1 MNIYWTINNRQFQ
14 IQFLRNILI
23 DYSYMFFKDMDNHIK
38 KIDNDTQVRL
48 LENDNTEN
56 NNTKDFD
63 FFEDFEDKK

>member
-1 MNIYWTINNRQFQ
+1 
-14 IQFLRNILI
+14 
-23 DYSYMFFKDMDNHIK
+23 MFFKDMDNHIK